1 MKIFETISK
10 NSSLSVQAFFIC
22 LGVALV
28 VGVIFSY
35 LCSFKMRSS
44 KRFFVTVAMLPA
56 IVTLVVAFVNREIG
70 TGIAIAGAF
79 SLVRFRS
86 AQGSAEEI
94 VVVFVAMAGGLAFGT
109 GYIAY
114 VVIFLLAMGL
124 IYLVL
129 EYTNIWSHKK
139 QKEERIL
146 KITIP
151 EDLSYASV
159 FDDLFKKYTTS
170 HELVGVTRHIHFQ
183 SQFVVVDIITGLI
196 VVQIGCQPDD
206 ADAGARG
213 TVFGVAV
220 HGVDDILSHCRHCTV
235 CDTVIHIDG
244 KQITGDSDTDAIIRI
259 LHGAHRIKIREA
271 LRIGGIGPFAVC
283 PVGNLG
289 HAFIPLFLFP
299 VTKMRSLFKLAG

>member
-1 MKIFETISK
+1 MKIFDTISK
-10 NSSLSVQAFFIC
+10 NSSLSVEAFFIC
-22 LGVALV
+22 LGVALI
-28 VGVIFSY
+28 VGIVFSY

-44 KRFFVTVAMLPA
+44 KRFFVTIAMLPS

-114 VVIFLLAMGL
+114 GVIFLLVMGL
-124 IYLVL
+124 VYLAL

-146 KITIP
+146 KVTIP
-151 EDLSYASV
+151 EDLSYATV

-170 HELVGVTRHIHFQ
+170 HELVGVKTTNMGSMFRL
-183 SQFVVVDIITGLI
+183 SYRI
-196 VVQIGCQPDD
+196 VVKDINQEKN
-206 ADAGARG
+206 
-213 TVFGVAV
+213 F
-220 HGVDDILSHCRHCTV
+220 VDEL
-235 CDTVIHIDG
+235 
-244 KQITGDSDTDAIIRI
+244 
-259 LHGAHRIKIREA
+259 RE
-271 LRIGGIGPFAVC
+271 RN
-283 PVGNLG
+283 GNLEI
-289 HAFIPLFLFP
+289 AIERTDFER
-299 VTKMRSLFKLAG
+299 VTL

>member
-1 MKIFETISK
+1 MSESNNTSDTFIFVHTS
-10 NSSLSVQAFFIC
+10 NC
-22 LGVALV
+22 L
-28 VGVIFSY
+28 FS
-35 LCSFKMRSS
+35 
-44 KRFFVTVAMLPA
+44 
-56 IVTLVVAFVNREIG
+56 AFVNREIG

-114 VVIFLLAMGL
+114 GVIFLLAMGL

-170 HELVGVTRHIHFQ
+170 HELVGVKTTNMGSMFRL
-183 SQFVVVDIITGLI
+183 SYRI
-196 VVQIGCQPDD
+196 VVKDINQEKN
-206 ADAGARG
+206 
-213 TVFGVAV
+213 F
-220 HGVDDILSHCRHCTV
+220 VDEL
-235 CDTVIHIDG
+235 
-244 KQITGDSDTDAIIRI
+244 
-259 LHGAHRIKIREA
+259 RE
-271 LRIGGIGPFAVC
+271 RN
-283 PVGNLG
+283 GNLEI
-289 HAFIPLFLFP
+289 AIERTDFER
-299 VTKMRSLFKLAG
+299 VTL